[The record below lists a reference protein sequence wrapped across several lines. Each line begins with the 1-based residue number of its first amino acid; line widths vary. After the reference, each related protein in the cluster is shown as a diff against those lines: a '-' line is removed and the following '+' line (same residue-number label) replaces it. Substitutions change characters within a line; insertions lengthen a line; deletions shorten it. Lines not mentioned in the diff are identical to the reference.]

1 MTLDQEAQQLIAQD
15 FELEPRAGEPF
26 IETLAYKIAYLLEHN
41 PDLLFSYFYRMD
53 IDEKK
58 IEHILLNQ
66 GPVAINIQLADL
78 ILNRQLKRAE
88 TKRIYKSDHEIE
100 I

>member
-1 MTLDQEAQQLIAQD
+1 MKIDLEAQELITQD
-15 FELEPRAGEPF
+15 FELESRPEEPF

-58 IEHILLNQ
+58 IESILLAQ
-66 GPVAINIQLADL
+66 GPGTINLQLANL
-78 ILNRQLKRAE
+78 ILQRQIQRAE
-88 TKRIYKSDHEIE
+88 TKKAYRQDKNIDI
-100 I
+100 